1 MPEPSPSPL
10 AAAAAVAS
18 AAASAP
24 SSRRRGGGPLFWL
37 SVAWLV
43 LVIGS
48 AALADVLPLA
58 DPNKSLVGE
67 PNAGPNLHTWLG
79 TDQNGRDLLSRVV
92 YGGRVTL
99 IVGFASIAFGLLLGG
114 LIGLTAGYYRG
125 RVEAVL
131 MGLTDVLLSFPQ
143 LVFLVGLVAF
153 VGRSTLSITLGI
165 GVLSI
170 APLARVVRGA
180 TVVFS
185 QREFVRAARTLGAT
199 NRRILFREVLPN
211 VVPAAVSFALIG
223 VAVAIVAE
231 GGLSFLGLSVNPSS
245 PTWGGLINSGQ
256 RALRDT
262 PPHPHVALFPA
273 GVLFLTV
280 LALNFAGDRL
290 RSMFDVREGAL

>member
-1 MPEPSPSPL
+1 VPDQPSRPVPKR
-10 AAAAAVAS
+10 
-18 AAASAP
+18 
-24 SSRRRGGGPLFWL
+24 RRRGRILFWA
-37 SVAWLV
+37 STGWLA
-43 LVIGS
+43 LVIGA

-58 DPNKSLVGE
+58 DPNKSLVGD
-67 PNAGPNLHTWLG
+67 PNEGPSLHTLLG
-79 TDQNGRDLLSRVV
+79 TDQNGRDLLARIIF
-92 YGGRVTL
+92 GGRVTL
-99 IVGFASIAFGLLLGG
+99 VVGFASIAFGLLFGG
-114 LIGLTAGYYRG
+114 LLGLTAGYYRG

-131 MGLTDVLLSFPQ
+131 MAVTDVLLSFPQ

-153 VGRSTLSITLGI
+153 VGRTTMSITLGI

-185 QREFVRAARTLGAT
+185 QREFVRAARVLGAT

-211 VVPAAVSFALIG
+211 VVPAAVSFSLIG

-273 GVLFLTV
+273 AVLFLTV

-290 RSMFDVREGAL
+290 RSMFDVREAAL